1 MNEITN
7 TVTIRLVDFLQ
18 MRDDANYLDIL
29 LDVIFNTSEYGIY
42 SGILKV
48 NSDDVNTALKFIA
61 PERYKKR
68 LAELKAEEED

>member
-7 TVTIRLVDFLQ
+7 TVTIRLGDLLQ

-29 LDVIFNTSEYGIY
+29 LDVIFNTSEYGVY
-42 SGILKV
+42 SGSLNV
-48 NSDDVNTALKFIA
+48 NNADVNTALKFIA